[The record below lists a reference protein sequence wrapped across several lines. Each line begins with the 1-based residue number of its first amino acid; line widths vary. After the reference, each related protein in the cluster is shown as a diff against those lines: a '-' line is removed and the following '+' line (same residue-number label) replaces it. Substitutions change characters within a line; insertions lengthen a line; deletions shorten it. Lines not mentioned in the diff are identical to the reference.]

1 MLIFMNIF
9 TLVVQVTLGYRTT
22 RVIEETKNSILELL
36 NSKKETDDLI
46 HTLVSDSENKEA
58 LLAARKKLETL
69 DIPTRLTN

>member
-1 MLIFMNIF
+1 MNIF

>member
-1 MLIFMNIF
+1 MWIP
-9 TLVVQVTLGYRTT
+9 VHAE
-22 RVIEETKNSILELL
+22 RVENSILELL